1 MAIGWL
7 CCFFSC
13 LLPPPHRP
21 PPLPMQWNSYIDGIE
36 RLFFHPGNASNKDL
50 LTMTT
55 TMAYWTI
62 IRTEGG
68 GLGEW
73 GEGERA
79 GWCEQDGDTEMR
91 APTANDDGNTQ
102 ALWGIDT
109 YPNEGSEAPNGS
121 GGTQLW
127 VPFCLQTPLWPDAP
141 PKTTYSASY
150 STADDAMTGAS
161 IADTTTDLTHP
172 TRPVRSNYR
181 THRCRPPPRPSSP
194 SPASPRAPRAPT
206 SGHLPLFEWGNIAVR
221 PVLPTDPTVTRCP
234 PTTPLPTLYDIPP
247 ALQGSPLPRNLTT
260 PRFRQRGMQWKCRRT
275 VVEPRPLP
283 LSLPTSRLQSPLP
296 PMTISVGILSL
307 LVLLKPLVRLRC
319 CAQKWVIHFWC
330 TESSFFWCPMVGVI
344 VFKWKQVLY
353 SRPETAHIQHQ
364 GPPMPTNLRQRPRYS
379 SDVVAVQQQFNG
391 CTPLKYLPKNIVVD
405 PPDRMDDNP
414 HILDIG
420 SSDLQLHVDMTHYGT
435 KKNTPLCHLL
445 DIFMTLYD
453 IGQETSTVDFR
464 RWVVG

>member
-121 GGTQLW
+121 TSGDPISVHL
-127 VPFCLQTPLWPDAP
+127 PLFEWGNTAMGPILPTDPSMARRP

-181 THRCRPPPRPSSP
+181 THRCRPPPRPSLP

-260 PRFRQRGMQWKCRRT
+260 PVFDNGECN
-275 VVEPRPLP
+275 
-283 LSLPTSRLQSPLP
+283 
-296 PMTISVGILSL
+296 GN
-307 LVLLKPLVRLRC
+307 VRLP
-319 CAQKWVIHFWC
+319 IF
-330 TESSFFWCPMVGVI
+330 
-344 VFKWKQVLY
+344 
-353 SRPETAHIQHQ
+353 RP
-364 GPPMPTNLRQRPRYS
+364 
-379 SDVVAVQQQFNG
+379 
-391 CTPLKYLPKNIVVD
+391 
-405 PPDRMDDNP
+405 
-414 HILDIG
+414 
-420 SSDLQLHVDMTHYGT
+420 
-435 KKNTPLCHLL
+435 
-445 DIFMTLYD
+445 
-453 IGQETSTVDFR
+453 
-464 RWVVG
+464 